1 MLNVFQIHDD
11 RIMTKD
17 EKRSLNILQNTIS
30 FIEGKYKTGILWR
43 ENKVNL
49 PNNRQFAVQRLQS
62 LEKC

>member
-11 RIMTKD
+11 RIMRKD
-17 EKRSLNILQNTIS
+17 QKRSLNILQNTIS

-49 PNNRQFAVQRLQS
+49 PNNRQFAVQ
-62 LEKC
+62 